1 MILASGEPRRPPA
14 GLCTLRGGA
23 GLRRDTL
30 RWILGGLWLLDG
42 LLQLQPG
49 MFTMAMVRGVL
60 QPATVGNPAWVNL
73 PLTFAIRIFSAHIVV
88 ANAGVA
94 AVQLLLGAAILLAGG
109 RRRWPFVLSLI
120 WAALLWP
127 FGQACGDLL
136 SGSASVWTGA
146 PGSAVLYGLLTWA
159 AWPVGEEAAARRRQY
174 VVGALGGIWALAAVL
189 QVNRAFFTAQGL
201 ASLITGNVPG
211 QPPWLAA
218 LLTAAGRVAAAH
230 PVAGNVVATAVAAAC
245 ALGIWSVRLRRPAL
259 LVSIVASA
267 FAWVFGQAFGMLLT
281 GMATDPNTAPLVAI
295 LALAVWPDGR
305 GSAGEQGGV
314 AAAQGLAGGGGAPRA
329 EADVPMAVGESER
342 ERAEAALRRLAG
354 PRSGGGGM
362 PCRSGTSDAPA

>member
-1 MILASGEPRRPPA
+1 M
-14 GLCTLRGGA
+14 
-23 GLRRDTL
+23 
-30 RWILGGLWLLDG
+30 
-42 LLQLQPG
+42 
-49 MFTMAMVRGVL
+49 
-60 QPATVGNPAWVNL
+60 
-73 PLTFAIRIFSAHIVV
+73 
-88 ANAGVA
+88 
-94 AVQLLLGAAILLAGG
+94 QLLLGAAILLAG

-127 FGQACGDLL
+127 CGQAYGDLL
-136 SGSASVWTGA
+136 SGSASVLTGA

-159 AWPVGEEAAARRRQY
+159 AWPMGEEAAARRRQY

-189 QVNRAFFTAQGL
+189 QVNGAFFTAQGL

-259 LVSIVASA
+259 LMSIVASA

-281 GMATDPNTAPLVAI
+281 GMATDPNTAPLLAT
-295 LALAVWPDGR
+295 LALAVWSAPGEVPPRGR
-305 GSAGEQGGV
+305 RRGQ
-314 AAAQGLAGGGGAPRA
+314 AAPGRPLACGRLVPAPRA
-329 EADVPMAVGESER
+329 GWADGV
-342 ERAEAALRRLAG
+342 
-354 PRSGGGGM
+354 
-362 PCRSGTSDAPA
+362 APAVAPGHVADPVQ